1 MFMNNPFSEL
11 SASISPTV
19 MQGYVILMVLL
30 VIGGTVLDM
39 MHKKSAQYFF
49 ENAKKAKKSAKR
61 TVSTGEKAS
70 IAVKVLA
77 NEVLTSGEF
86 CNTRRRLSHLLTM
99 YGFIIFV
106 VTTAIMIFGYPT
118 PATATPAILPQLW
131 HIGALMLAVGGYWFW
146 FFIRV
151 DVSAEGLSWYR
162 FERADL
168 FILSLLATS
177 TFALLWSFTQSSGIA
192 GWSTLF
198 LALFIISSTTLFAS
212 VLWSKFA
219 HMFFKPA
226 AAFQKRVTRAD
237 GSRENL
243 PAEYDL
249 TDPAVQAR
257 FPDIPE
263 YMGKKPDYMGH
274 GINVN
279 QQTIINTDL
288 TFT

>member
-39 MHKKSAQYFF
+39 IHKKSAQYFF
-49 ENAKKAKKSAKR
+49 ENAKKAQKSAKR
-61 TVSTGEKAS
+61 TVGTGEKAS
-70 IAVKVLA
+70 IAIKVLA

-86 CNTRRRLSHLLTM
+86 CNTRRRLSHLLIM
-99 YGFIIFV
+99 YGFILFV
-106 VTTAIMIFGYPT
+106 VTTAIMIFGYAT

-131 HIGALMLAVGGYWFW
+131 HVGALMLAVGGYWFW

-177 TFALLWSFTQSSGIA
+177 TFALLWSFTQSNGIA

-198 LALFIISSTTLFAS
+198 LVLFIASSTTLFAS

-249 TDPAVQAR
+249 TDPAVQAK

-263 YMGKKPDYMGH
+263 YMGKKPDHMGH
-274 GINVN
+274 GIRREPANHY
-279 QQTIINTDL
+279 
-288 TFT
+288 

>member
-1 MFMNNPFSEL
+1 MFTSNPFAEL
-11 SASISPTV
+11 SASISPQI

-39 MHKKSAQYFF
+39 IHKKSAQYFF
-49 ENAKKAKKSAKR
+49 ENAKKAKKDAQRS
-61 TVSTGEKAS
+61 VDTGEKAT
-70 IAVKVLA
+70 IALKVLA

-86 CNTRRRLSHLLTM
+86 CNMKRRLSHLLTM
-99 YGFIIFV
+99 YGFILFV
-106 VTTAIMIFGYPT
+106 ATTAIMIFGYPT
-118 PATATPAILPQLW
+118 PEASTPALLPVLW
-131 HIGALMLAVGGYWFW
+131 HIGALMLAIGGYWFW

-168 FILSLLATS
+168 FIVSLLTTAT
-177 TFALLWSFTQSSGIA
+177 FGLIWSFTQSGGIT

-198 LALFIISSTTLFAS
+198 FALFIASSTALFGG

-226 AAFQKRVTRAD
+226 AAFQKRVTKAD

-243 PAEYDL
+243 PGDYDL
-249 TDPAVQAR
+249 TDPAVQAK

-263 YMGKKPDYMGH
+263 YMGKNPSNMGL
-274 GINVN
+274 GIKRESPNHY
-279 QQTIINTDL
+279 
-288 TFT
+288 

>member
-1 MFMNNPFSEL
+1 M
-11 SASISPTV
+11 V
-19 MQGYVILMVLL
+19 MQGYVILMALL
-30 VIGGTVLDM
+30 VVGGTILDM
-39 MHKKSAQYFF
+39 IHKKSAQYFF

-61 TVSTGEKAS
+61 SVGVGTKTS
-70 IAVKVLA
+70 IAVTVLV

-86 CNTRRRLSHLLTM
+86 KNTRRRLSHLLTM

-106 VTTAIMIFGYPT
+106 ATTAIMIFGYPT
-118 PATATPAILPQLW
+118 PATPTPAILPQLW
-131 HIGALMLAVGGYWFW
+131 HLGALMLCVGGYWFW
-146 FFIRV
+146 FSIRV
-151 DVSAEGLSWYR
+151 DVSAEGLPWYR
-162 FERADL
+162 FERADI
-168 FILSLLATS
+168 FIVSLLTTAT
-177 TFALLWSFTQSSGIA
+177 FGLIWSFAQSQGIA

-198 LALFIISSTTLFAS
+198 FVLFIISSTTLFGT

-249 TDPAVQAR
+249 TDPKVQAQ

-263 YMGKKPDYMGH
+263 YMGKNPAYMGH
-274 GINVN
+274 GIRRESA
-279 QQTIINTDL
+279 DHY
-288 TFT
+288 

>member
-1 MFMNNPFSEL
+1 MFTSNPFAEL
-11 SASISPTV
+11 SASIPTVV
-19 MQGYVILMVLL
+19 MQGYIVLMILL
-30 VIGGTVLDM
+30 VIGGTILDM

-61 TVSTGEKAS
+61 SVGGGEKAS
-70 IAVKVLA
+70 IAATVLV

-86 CNTRRRLSHLLTM
+86 KNTRRRLSHLLTM

-118 PATATPAILPQLW
+118 PATPTPALLPQLW
-131 HIGALMLAVGGYWFW
+131 HIGALMLDVGGYWFW
-146 FFIRV
+146 LFIRV
-151 DVSAEGLSWYR
+151 DVSAEGLPWFR

-177 TFALLWSFTQSSGIA
+177 TFALIWSFTGA
-192 GWSTLF
+192 GLTIF
-198 LALFIISSTTLFAS
+198 FALFILSSTVLFGG
-212 VLWSKFA
+212 VYFSKFA

-243 PAEYDL
+243 PPDYDL
-249 TDPAVQAR
+249 TDPAVQAK

-263 YMGKKPDYMGH
+263 YMGKNPAYMGL
-274 GINVN
+274 GIKRESAKHY
-279 QQTIINTDL
+279 
-288 TFT
+288 